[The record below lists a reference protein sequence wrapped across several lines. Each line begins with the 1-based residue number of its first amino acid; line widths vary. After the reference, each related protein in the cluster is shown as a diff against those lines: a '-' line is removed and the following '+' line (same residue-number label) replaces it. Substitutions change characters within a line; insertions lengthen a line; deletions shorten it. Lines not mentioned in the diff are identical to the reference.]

1 MMLGHGGD
9 YSRFIRGVFA
19 WLLPASI
26 LLMGADAAA
35 LPAVQTLT
43 AARFVA
49 SAQPTPPADEG
60 VAITLPDAWEVSR
73 PRESG
78 YGWYLIDWTLSSPPA
93 VTQALYLT
101 ATTLQAEVFVNGAT
115 LGSTGALDGPR
126 PRGVDQA
133 HAFVLPSSL
142 LHAGANRIAI
152 RVYSPNA
159 GEGGFGPI
167 TAGPAA
173 EIHDQAYADLLKYV
187 VGPAIVSATIVVLGL
202 IIVVL
207 WLRRRDPAYA
217 LFGFAA
223 VIWGLHTAASMLP
236 APLLP
241 QPHWTIWWHVVYIAF
256 VGMLCLFCLLF
267 AGATWLLY
275 RRFVIAFTVATAPAL
290 YIASYFNV
298 LGQATLYARAVAIGL
313 VVIALA
319 AVARYAIRIRN
330 AESVLLFAT
339 GAISTAFGM
348 HDWILSRNPLE
359 IRPLWLVPYAA
370 LSFLMLV
377 AWILV
382 DRFVRALNEAER
394 VNVDL
399 ERRVAEKSAALTV
412 QLAETRAA
420 RDSAEI
426 ANRAKSRFLA
436 AASHD
441 LRQPLHALGLFVG
454 ALAERV
460 NDVESAALVHK
471 VNNSVSA
478 LEILFAALLDISKL
492 DAGAIEPKVQP
503 TPLDPLFDRI
513 VNDFAPEAL
522 ERGLKL
528 AVVPTTEVVQSDSV
542 LLERIVRNLVANA
555 LNHTQRGGVVVGCR
569 RRGQHIGIEVWDSG
583 PGIAR
588 SEQQRIFEEFYQIGN
603 KERDRSRGLGLGL
616 AIVRRLADLLGH
628 EIEVRSQPGRGSV
641 FGVWARRAVDL
652 APIER
657 HSPADAALTPLQR
670 RRVMVVD
677 DEAPIREGM
686 ETLLRSW
693 GCVALVAA
701 DTAGAISIAGAHER
715 PDALLVDYRL
725 REGMDGLRAIALL
738 REALGGDIP
747 AILISG
753 ESSVEELARIK
764 RSGLLLLHKPVMPA
778 KLRSA
783 LAFVLAQEGE
793 ERVPGGDSA

>member
-1 MMLGHGGD
+1 ML
-9 YSRFIRGVFA
+9 VA
-19 WLLPASI
+19 
-26 LLMGADAAA
+26 GAHAAA
-35 LPAVQTLT
+35 PPGVQTLT
-43 AARFVA
+43 TARFVA
-49 SAQPTPPADEG
+49 STQSTPPADGG

-73 PRESG
+73 HTVSG
-78 YGWYLIDWTLSSPPA
+78 YGWYLIDWTLPSMPSA
-93 VTQALYLT
+93 TQALYLT
-101 ATTLQAEVFVNGAT
+101 ATTLQAEVFVNGAI
-115 LGSTGALDGPR
+115 LGSTGALEGPR
-126 PRGVDQA
+126 PRGVDQS

-142 LHAGANRIAI
+142 LHAGTNRIAI

-167 TAGPAA
+167 AAGPAA

-223 VIWGLHTAASMLP
+223 IIWGLHTAASMLP

-241 QPHWTIWWHVVYIAF
+241 QPHWAIWWHVVYIGF
-256 VGMLCLFCLLF
+256 VGLLCLFCLVF
-267 AGATWLLY
+267 ADATWRLY
-275 RRFVIAFTVATAPAL
+275 RRVVIVFIIAIAPAL
-290 YIASYFNV
+290 YIASGFDV
-298 LGQATLYARAVAIGL
+298 LGQATLYARAAAIGF
-313 VVIALA
+313 VFVALA

-330 AESVLLFAT
+330 AESALLLAT
-339 GAISTAFGM
+339 AAISTAFAV
-348 HDWILSRNPLE
+348 HDWIISRDPLE

-370 LSFLMLV
+370 LSFLTLV

-382 DRFVRALNEAER
+382 DRFVRALTEAER
-394 VNVDL
+394 LNVGL
-399 ERRVAEKSAALTV
+399 ERRVAEKSAALTL

-454 ALAERV
+454 ALPEHVNGAEG
-460 NDVESAALVHK
+460 AALVQK
-471 VNNSVSA
+471 VNNSVTA
-478 LEILFAALLDISKL
+478 LEVLFSALLDISKL
-492 DAGAIEPKVQP
+492 DAGAIEPKLQP
-503 TPLDPLFDRI
+503 TPLDPLFERLVD
-513 VNDFAPEAL
+513 DFAPEAL

-528 AVVPTTEVVQSDSV
+528 AVVPTTVVVQSDSL
-542 LLERIVRNLVANA
+542 LLERILRNLVANA
-555 LNHTQRGGVVVGCR
+555 LSYTQHGGVVVGSR
-569 RRGQHIGIEVWDSG
+569 RRGERIGIEVWDSG
-583 PGIAR
+583 PGIAA

-628 EIEVRSQPGRGSV
+628 EIEVRSHPGRGSV
-641 FGVWARRAVDL
+641 FGVWAKRVDEL
-652 APIER
+652 ASVER
-657 HSPADAALTPLQR
+657 HLPAQPVSTPLQQ
-670 RRVMVVD
+670 RRVMVID
-677 DEAPIREGM
+677 DEAPIRDGM

-701 DTAGAISIAGAHER
+701 DTAAAISVATAHGR

-725 REGMDGLRAIALL
+725 REGVDGLRAIDEL
-738 REALGGDIP
+738 RKVLGDNIP

-783 LAFVLAQEGE
+783 LAFVLAHETG
-793 ERVPGGDSA
+793 ERVPGGDLA